1 MFFKQK
7 KAIQELVSPLNG
19 RVMPITDVPDP
30 VFSGKMMGDG
40 FAINPT
46 DGQVVSP
53 VKGEVVTVFPTKHAI
68 GLCTDSGIEL
78 LIHFGM
84 DTVNLK
90 GEGITVFVEEGQ
102 RVEAGMPLMAVV
114 IEEIVDKVPS
124 LITPV
129 VVLESHGK
137 AFKLLTEGDVVSGE
151 KVAVIQ

>member
-1 MFFKQK
+1 MFFKKK
-7 KAIQELVSPLNG
+7 KAVQELVSPLNG
-19 RVMPITDVPDP
+19 RVMPITEVPDP

-40 FAINPT
+40 FAVEPM

-53 VKGEVVTVFPTKHAI
+53 IAGEVVTVFPTKHAI
-68 GLCTDSGIEL
+68 GLCTESGIEL

-84 DTVNLK
+84 DTVELK

-102 RVEAGMPLMAVV
+102 KVEAGTPLMAVA
-114 IEEIVDKVPS
+114 IDEIAHKVPS

-129 VVLESHGK
+129 VVLESKGK
-137 AFKLLTEGDVVSGE
+137 VFELLTRGDVASGE